1 MTTEHSDP
9 LEVPLLVI
17 LWTVMGCAVV
27 MVMVVVLM
35 H

>member
-1 MTTEHSDP
+1 MASDRSDS
-9 LEVPLLVI
+9 LTIPLLVI
-17 LWTVMGCAVV
+17 LWTVLGVALI

>member
-1 MTTEHSDP
+1 MTVERTSS
-9 LEVPLLVI
+9 LTIPLLVI
-17 LWTVMGCAVV
+17 LWTTLSCAVI